1 MTYTLHQLAAGSYD
15 LALDGEVVGSVVR
28 NVSPRGEERGWRA
41 ELLEDL
47 SPEQRPNPFSG
58 IEHPFRTLEAVMA
71 WLGGAAIVENLTNQ

>member
-47 SPEQRPNPFSG
+47 SPEQRPSPFSG

-71 WLGGAAIVENLTNQ
+71 WLGGAAIVENLPNQ